1 MAPDH
6 LMRPSRIIGWGSH
19 LPAKIVTND
28 DLAKSLDTSDDWIV
42 ERTGIKE
49 RRIGTST
56 TDSAT
61 HAAEAAIA
69 RAGIDR
75 SDIDLLVLA
84 TTTPDR
90 MVPATA
96 SGLQHRLGLTCAA
109 FDLNAACSGFV
120 YAVLAGRGFLQ
131 QGFDTAL
138 VVGADTL
145 SRITDWEDR
154 NTAVLFGD
162 GAGAVILQACD
173 GREDSILS
181 WSLKS
186 DGSLEDLLYCDLG
199 GKMQMNGREVYR
211 RAVRIMVDTTNEV
224 LEGAS
229 LSADDIDVV
238 IPHQANI
245 RIIEAACERL
255 GIPSERAVE
264 VLSFSGNTSAAT
276 VPLALVEAAEKGRL
290 ARGDRALLVGFGAG
304 MTAAA
309 TIIRWDP

>member
-1 MAPDH
+1 
-6 LMRPSRIIGWGSH
+6 MRASRIIGWGSH
-19 LPAKIVTND
+19 LPPKVVTND

-56 TDSAT
+56 TESAT

-75 SDIDLLVLA
+75 GDIDLLVLA

-96 SGLQHRLGLTCAA
+96 SGLQHILGLTCAA

-120 YAVLAGRGFLQ
+120 YALLAARGFIQ

-162 GAGAVILQACD
+162 GAGAVVLQASD
-173 GREDSILS
+173 DRADSILS

-186 DGSLEDLLYCDLG
+186 DGSLEELLYCDHD
-199 GKMQMNGREVYR
+199 GKMQMNGSEVFR

-224 LEGAS
+224 LEGAG
-229 LSADDIDVV
+229 LSAAEIDIV

-245 RIIEAACERL
+245 RIIEAACDRL
-255 GIPSERAVE
+255 GIPRERAVE

-276 VPLALVEAAEKGRL
+276 VPLALAEAADKGRL
-290 ARGDRALLVGFGAG
+290 GRGDRALLVGFGAG

-309 TIIRWDP
+309 TIVRWDP